1 MEYSLF
7 TLDIESSKSSSSPS
21 ESILSTA
28 RTLGTQIVAFS
39 PIGRGIL
46 SGSFPTHASLPPN
59 DLRTMYPKYAE
70 SNFAAI
76 MQLVHGIE
84 DVARSLG
91 EDVTAAQVALAWVL
105 AQGVVVIPGTK
116 DPRRMEENMAAG
128 RVLALLRG
136 REGAVEGLRKLAEGL
151 RGGIVGERYPA
162 A

>member
-7 TLDIESSKSSSSPS
+7 TLDIEYPSSSSF

-28 RTLGTQIVAFS
+28 RTLNTQIIAFS

-70 SNFAAI
+70 SNFPAI
-76 MQLVHGIE
+76 MQLVRGLE

-91 EDVTAAQVALAWVL
+91 EDVTAAQVALAWAL

-116 DPRRMEENMAAG
+116 DPRRMEENVGAG
-128 RVLALLRG
+128 RVLELLKG
-136 REGAVEGLRKLAEGL
+136 RWGDVEGLRGLAERV
-151 RGGIVGERYPA
+151 RGGIVGGRYSDA
-162 A
+162 